1 MPNETARHG
10 EFTRS
15 TIARTAGPERSVVGP
30 VELFFELVYVFV
42 IVQISHLLAH
52 HLSWIGFAQ
61 TAIVFAAIWWGWNY
75 TAWAMNWL
83 NPANGMVQLL
93 NAVLM
98 LLALGMAIAI
108 PNAFGSLGLLFAGC
122 FVLMGVMRPV
132 FMVTVFQGQVLSQNY
147 RVLGAWSATAGVLWI
162 VGAFLEPNLRVLVW
176 LAAVVVDYAAPRLD
190 FRFPGLGSAPMAQ
203 WDTDPEH
210 LAERNRLVFIIAL
223 GESILVMGGSILAA
237 GGSTFSTVVS
247 LIVGFAS
254 LTALW
259 FNYFALA
266 GADIQGGEGG
276 TAALRSA
283 YAYAHA
289 LMVGGAILVA
299 VSIELRL
306 SHGHLTTAMILITIG
321 GPLLY
326 LIGNVLF
333 LRSRFGR
340 IAQSRFAAAG
350 MLVAIGI
357 IATVWQE
364 AIAALS
370 LSLAVLAII
379 GGLAVSTART
389 RTTRHA
395 HST

>member
-1 MPNETARHG
+1 MEARHG
-10 EFTRS
+10 EFTRA
-15 TIARTAGPERSVVGP
+15 TIARGTGAERSEVGP
-30 VELFFELVYVFV
+30 VELFFDLVYVFS
-42 IVQISHLLAH
+42 ILQISHLLVH
-52 HLSWIGFAQ
+52 HLSWFGFAQ

-83 NPANGMVQLL
+83 NPANGIVQLF
-93 NAVLM
+93 NALLM

-108 PNAFGSLGLLFAGC
+108 PDAFGSSGVLFAGC
-122 FVLMGVMRPV
+122 FVLMGIIRPI
-132 FMVTVFQGQVLSQNY
+132 FMVVVFRGQTLAQNY

-162 VGAFLEPNLRVLVW
+162 VGAFLEPELRLLVW
-176 LAAVVVDYAAPRLD
+176 LAAVIVDYCAPR
-190 FRFPGLGSAPMAQ
+190 FEYRFPGLGSAPMTQ

-223 GESILVMGGSILAA
+223 GESILVMGSSLLA
-237 GGSTFSTVVS
+237 GSTSAVTILVS
-247 LIVGFAS
+247 LIMGYSS
-254 LTALW
+254 LAALW

-266 GADIQGGEGG
+266 GHDVQGGEGG

-306 SHGHLTTAMILITIG
+306 THAHLTTAMVLVTIA

-326 LIGNVLF
+326 LVGNVLF

-350 MLVAIGI
+350 FLVVIGI
-357 IATVWQE
+357 VSTVWQE
-364 AIAALS
+364 VVPTLT
-370 LSLAVLAII
+370 LSLAVLVVT

-389 RTTRHA
+389 RTVGRA
-395 HST
+395 STE